1 MDGGR
6 SAGRSPQGPG
16 PHGAPGRSW
25 TQGQESDRGPGGPAG
40 AQPPVPLCSLSAPSQ
55 LRDPT
60 QAAPEQQEAQRP
72 PGWEAPQALQPAQ
85 QAAEACSTGC
95 ESPQGIG
102 TGPEGRAGWE
112 VGGEAGRKPPHPI
125 SWQPGQGKNW
135 GWVFGCLGICPEKF
149 PGRWARES
157 HLRDKRKGW
166 ASISWRLCP
175 PPTPHSLPPWPI
187 PRVSSLWTGQQVV
200 EKALWNECV
209 GVGREEDLGLES

>member
-1 MDGGR
+1 MRGWFW
-6 SAGRSPQGPG
+6 GP
-16 PHGAPGRSW
+16 W
-25 TQGQESDRGPGGPAG
+25 
-40 AQPPVPLCSLSAPSQ
+40 VPRLVPSLSVCP
-55 LRDPT
+55 L
-60 QAAPEQQEAQRP
+60 APEQQEAQRP

-209 GVGREEDLGLES
+209 GVGREEDLGLQS